1 MIVPETE
8 HTIVNRYGDA
18 IHSTIT
24 IPTDRSDQGLPLLLL
39 LHGFKGFRNY
49 SFIPWL
55 AQYAAQTGAI
65 AVRMCFSLNGMKN
78 TSWLVQ
84 SPDDFARNTIS
95 RECDDVADLLD
106 AIRNHDEFADLRR
119 MWSGKVSVLGHSR
132 GGGIAM
138 IAARELLQQ
147 HPEHLHHVAVWNSVG
162 TWTRW
167 TPRQAAAWRQAGTFE
182 MQNQRTLQTLNM
194 HSTYLHDIEEHS
206 TRLDLVTASTAL
218 TGRLRYVHAQHDLT
232 VPLKEIEQLAQA
244 SSTADGLV
252 IISNTTHTFGMEHP
266 VSRITRGFADAVEA
280 TFPWVLQ

>member
-8 HTIVNRYGDA
+8 HSIVNRYGDM
-18 IHSTIT
+18 IHSTVTAPVISA
-24 IPTDRSDQGLPLLLL
+24 DGGLPLLLL

-55 AQYAAQTGAI
+55 AQYTANTGAI

-106 AIRNHDEFADLRR
+106 ALTNHDDFAALRR
-119 MWSGKVSVLGHSR
+119 IWNGRVSVLGHSR
-132 GGGIAM
+132 GGGVAM
-138 IAARELLQQ
+138 IAASEYFHA
-147 HPEHLHHVAVWNSVG
+147 HPEQLHHVAVWNSVG

-167 TPRQAAAWRQAGTFE
+167 TPRQAAAWKEAGTFE

-194 HSTYLHDIEEHS
+194 HSTYLADIEEHS
-206 TRLDLVTASTAL
+206 ERLDLVAASSTL
-218 TGRLRYVHAQHDLT
+218 SSRLRYIHAQHDLT
-232 VPLKEIEQLAQA
+232 VPLREIEQLAQA
-244 SSTADGLV
+244 SRTEAAV
-252 IISNTTHTFGMEHP
+252 TIIPNTTHTFGMEHP
-266 VSRITRGFADAVEA
+266 VNRITRGFTDAIEA
-280 TFPWVLQ
+280 TFPWVVQ

>member
-1 MIVPETE
+1 MIVPEIE
-8 HTIVNRYGDA
+8 HSIVNRHGDM
-18 IHSTIT
+18 IYSTVT
-24 IPTDRSDQGLPLLLL
+24 APVNSAEGGLPLLLL

-55 AQYAAQTGAI
+55 AQYAASTGAI

-106 AIRNHDEFADLRR
+106 ALGNHDEFADLRQ
-119 MWSGKVSVLGHSR
+119 MWNGKVSMLGHSR

-138 IAARELLQQ
+138 IAAREFQQ
-147 HPEHLHHVAVWNSVG
+147 LHPQQLNHVAVWNSVG

-167 TPRQAAAWRQAGTFE
+167 TPRQAAAWREAGTFE

-194 HSTYLHDIEEHS
+194 HSSYLADIEENS
-206 TRLDLVTASTAL
+206 ARLDLVAASTAL
-218 TGRLRYVHAQHDLT
+218 SGRLRYVHALHDLT
-232 VPLKEIEQLAQA
+232 VPIREIESLAQA
-244 SSTADGLV
+244 SSTEDALAIVG
-252 IISNTTHTFGMEHP
+252 NTTHTFGMEHP
-266 VSRITRGFADAVEA
+266 VSRITRGFADAIEA
-280 TFPWVLQ
+280 TFPWVLK